1 MDSLV
6 MTPSALIDAL
16 RRYLDFEGSAELVPQ
31 LQQTGGFV
39 RHGVVHLGPRTTY
52 LKAGLK
58 TEEVFRLLGA
68 PSSVSERTSKGTVMV
83 TYEFARGEGRVVVA
97 EFVDDQLVRSRTE
110 VRIAS
115 VTVTNVPA
123 Y

>member
-1 MDSLV
+1 MRLGDLEFEE
-6 MTPSALIDAL
+6 SADLI
-16 RRYLDFEGSAELVPQ
+16 SP

-58 TEEVFRLLGA
+58 TEEVLRLLGE
-68 PSSVSERTSKGTVMV
+68 PSAVSERTSEGVV
-83 TYEFARGEGRVVVA
+83 TYEFARGDGRVVVA

-110 VRIAS
+110 TRIAS